1 MSTDIV
7 ENIITVSII
16 CSFFALAVLMA
27 RKFSKAKGL
36 LVRNIIWIVLLLRL
50 LIPVMINVPF
60 GLFESQQNAS
70 ESNNYNYYNI
80 IADSETVS
88 ETLPLQESRSSE
100 NIALEE
106 NTTSKVAKY
115 TKKLFW
121 LDVIVIVYF
130 LGLALSIAHYFFKAI
145 LLHKSL
151 SKIKACDDIFV
162 LDLFMKTKSTLNI
175 KRNIPLLIEEQNVP
189 PAVCG
194 IFRTRI
200 ILPKS
205 ATENTSGDELE
216 YIFIHELT
224 HYKKLDVLK
233 LFLMEIVLCI
243 HWFNPILYYVKNA
256 IVQDIELA
264 CDESVI
270 DSIQKDKH
278 AVYAQML
285 INFSSHKTIIQPLVL
300 TSNLAVKKAKHL
312 KERII
317 MIKKFKKSKFG
328 IISFAVIVLISLLLI
343 VLTSCKNGV
352 EATMDSELTTNPSS
366 RTGTRTVELNSMG
379 KIIAENEM
387 VPLVDGNDVVLT
399 IDPNMQKKL
408 EKILEQHINE
418 AFNKITSKNT
428 DNEVFDNM
436 FDLIKNWCENLN
448 ITYEEQVYRSV
459 SIKLLALSQIN
470 TSIGSQIRSILS
482 DDLGLTPQQIIIEDT
497 NRLDNAIAELIL
509 LYK

>member
-36 LVRNIIWIVLLLRL
+36 LVRNIIWIILLLRL
-50 LIPVMINVPF
+50 LIPVMINLPF
-60 GLFESQQNAS
+60 GLFESQQNVS
-70 ESNNYNYYNI
+70 EGNNYNTI
-80 IADSETVS
+80 VDSETVS
-88 ETLPLQESRSSE
+88 EALPLQESSSSE

-106 NTTSKVAKY
+106 NLTSKVEKSA
-115 TKKLFW
+115 KKLYW

-151 SKIKACDDIFV
+151 SKLKACDDIVV

-285 INFSSHKTIIQPLVL
+285 INFSSRKTIIQPLVL
-300 TSNLAVKKAKHL
+300 TSNFAVKKAKHL
-312 KERII
+312 KERIV

-343 VLTSCKNGV
+343 VLTSCKNGA

-379 KIIAENEM
+379 KIIAENEV
-387 VPLVDGNDVVLT
+387 VPPADGNDVVLT
-399 IDPNMQKKL
+399 IDHNSQKRL
-408 EKILEQHINE
+408 EKILEQHTND
-418 AFNKITSKNT
+418 AFY
-428 DNEVFDNM
+428 DM
-436 FDLIKNWCENLN
+436 FDLIKSWCENLN
-448 ITYEEQVYRSV
+448 ITYEKQVYINV
-459 SIKLLALSQIN
+459 SFKLLALSQN
-470 TSIGSQIRSILS
+470 TSSIGSEIRIILS
-482 DDLGLTPQQIIIEDT
+482 ENMGLAMAQIFVDNT
-497 NRLDNAIAELIL
+497 NRLDTDIAELIL
-509 LYK
+509 NYK